1 MPSIYMLIPVSF
13 YVHVVN
19 EQYHSTCIWP
29 DSQVIPVLGHSVLVS
44 YQTFL
49 YQQQSHFN
57 KLDNTSLQTQCLS
70 RKTSHSC
77 NYQEKEELKHLG
89 FTRASDEVVAASAHE
104 NALVSVNL
112 GTTLAVIHVLSSI
125 YTWIL
130 VQNKNKKKKG
140 NASSNKMQLNCC
152 SLPKNGEGAKHL
164 LHKGSPW
171 KTRSTD
177 KN

>member
-1 MPSIYMLIPVSF
+1 MLIPVSF

-125 YTWIL
+125 YT
-130 VQNKNKKKKG
+130 
-140 NASSNKMQLNCC
+140 
-152 SLPKNGEGAKHL
+152 
-164 LHKGSPW
+164 
-171 KTRSTD
+171 
-177 KN
+177 

>member
-1 MPSIYMLIPVSF
+1 MLIPVSF
-13 YVHVVN
+13 YVHIVN
-19 EQYHSTCIWP
+19 EQYQSTCIWQ
-29 DSQVIPVLGHSVLVS
+29 DGQVIPVSGHSVLVS

-57 KLDNTSLQTQCLS
+57 KLDNASLQTQCLS
-70 RKTSHSC
+70 RKTFHSC

-89 FTRASDEVVAASAHE
+89 FTRTSDEVVTASVHA
-104 NALVSVNL
+104 NALSSVNL
-112 GTTLAVIHVLSSI
+112 GKTLAVIYVLSNI

-130 VQNKNKKKKG
+130 VQNKNKKKG
-140 NASSNKMQLNCC
+140 NASSNKMQLSCC
-152 SLPKNGEGAKHL
+152 SLPKNAKGAKQL